1 MSLVSQELVQRAL
14 CRVVAEHPPEW
25 EEAALVR
32 FRNRLLDE
40 TGSAARPLAE
50 LLLEAIRRGLPQ
62 RLPASSVERA
72 EWDTLASSFAMQWSA
87 ERFVATDMA
96 RWAIDAWGTAFRL
109 IDEVAHVA
117 TPTPTV
123 PPVGSSPRRQAA
135 VPPVPL
141 TPAPAP
147 PRAFT
152 GTRPAVARVPV
163 AVPVA
168 RATASMSRTT
178 VSGRTTAGARGAG
191 VFVAPRRSRTP
202 APPLSP
208 AWRRAT
214 RLAMAAGLVLYLA
227 GMSRIVWSIQS
238 RRRPTTA
245 TAASA
250 SASTSASA
258 NTASVA
264 GAPLPVAPTRVGS
277 SRVGVPSLTL
287 NALPR
292 TVVDSG
298 QLVLVEP
305 VRRATGSARP
315 LAPSAR
321 AIASRPDLRFDEV
334 YLMDGSRMQGRVDIV
349 RAGAIVFLDMRTGLR
364 HELRKE
370 AIDHIVTE
378 FGNTVQ
384 FRPSATGTSVSASAS
399 VSAARA
405 PRSGATQS
413 LRARGVSGRYLIRYG
428 DAVATGSATCKEIWS
443 KTPQTSDWAT
453 VRHVP
458 GADTLTIAFE
468 AGDRF
473 ATVIDQEGAFAS
485 APRIMP
491 DQARTSTALT
501 TRLSGRFGADGT
513 MALTVNILLFRRL
526 RAAAADVSCAIEVK
540 GTGLLSTP

>member
-1 MSLVSQELVQRAL
+1 MSLDPRELVQRAL
-14 CRVVAEHPPEW
+14 CRVVAVHPPEW
-25 EEAALVR
+25 EEAALLR

-62 RLPASSVERA
+62 RLPASPVERA

-96 RWAIDAWGTAFRL
+96 RWAIDSWGAAFRL
-109 IDEVAHVA
+109 IDDVARA
-117 TPTPTV
+117 AAPLR
-123 PPVGSSPRRQAA
+123 SSPSAAFPPSIQAA
-135 VPPVPL
+135 VPKTPVP
-141 TPAPAP
+141 PSAAPL
-147 PRAFT
+147 RT
-152 GTRPAVARVPV
+152 GTGIRPAIARVPV
-163 AVPVA
+163 A
-168 RATASMSRTT
+168 RAPASAPRNT
-178 VSGRTTAGARGAG
+178 VSRGPTAGARSLGAY
-191 VFVAPRRSRTP
+191 VAPRRYTP
-202 APPLSP
+202 RATSISP
-208 AWRRAT
+208 AWSRTT
-214 RLAMAAGLVLYLA
+214 RLAIAAGLALYLV
-227 GMSRIVWSIQS
+227 GVGRVIWSIQS
-238 RRRPTTA
+238 RQRPA
-245 TAASA
+245 TMAV
-250 SASTSASA
+250 SA
-258 NTASVA
+258 NEVPVA
-264 GAPLPVAPTRVGS
+264 AAGLSAAPTRSS

-292 TVVDSG
+292 NNLDSSR
-298 QLVLVEP
+298 LVLVEP

-321 AIASRPDLRFDEV
+321 AAASRPDLRFDEV
-334 YLMDGSRMQGRVDIV
+334 HLIDGSRMQGRVDIV
-349 RAGAIVFLDMRTGLR
+349 RAGAVVFLDMRTGLR

-378 FGNTVQ
+378 FGTTVQ
-384 FRPSATGTSVSASAS
+384 FRPSATVAS
-399 VSAARA
+399 VSTSTPVSGARV
-405 PRSGATQS
+405 PRNGATQTR
-413 LRARGVSGRYLIRYG
+413 RARGVSGRYLIRYG
-428 DAVATGSATCKEIWS
+428 DAVAMGSATCQEIWS

-453 VRHVP
+453 VRHTP

-473 ATVIDQEGAFAS
+473 PTVIDQDGAFAS
-485 APRIMP
+485 SPRIMP

-526 RAAAADVSCAIEVK
+526 RAAAADVSCAIEVQ

>member
-1 MSLVSQELVQRAL
+1 MSLDSRALVQRAL

-50 LLLEAIRRGLPQ
+50 LLLEAIRRGLPL
-62 RLPASSVERA
+62 RLPASPVDRV
-72 EWDTLASSFAMQWSA
+72 EWDTMASSFAMQWSA

-96 RWAIDAWGTAFRL
+96 RWAIDSWGTAFRL
-109 IDEVAHVA
+109 IEDVARAAAPPRLAPPAAFSPSSQA
-117 TPTPTV
+117 TVRPTPV
-123 PPVGSSPRRQAA
+123 
-135 VPPVPL
+135 
-141 TPAPAP
+141 APSAAP
-147 PRAFT
+147 PRAST
-152 GTRPAVARVPV
+152 GPRPAVARGPVMRVP
-163 AVPVA
+163 AG
-168 RATASMSRTT
+168 ASPNT
-178 VSGRTTAGARGAG
+178 VSRNATAGARGRG
-191 VFVAPRRSRTP
+191 VYVAPRRYHTQALSV
-202 APPLSP
+202 SP
-208 AWRRAT
+208 AWSRRA
-214 RLAMAAGLVLYLA
+214 RLAMAAGLVLYLLGTA
-227 GMSRIVWSIQS
+227 RVVWSIQS
-238 RRRPTTA
+238 RQRPATTA
-245 TAASA
+245 GSVT
-250 SASTSASA
+250 
-258 NTASVA
+258 NASVA
-264 GAPLPVAPTRVGS
+264 AVGLSAAPTRSS

-292 TVVDSG
+292 TDLDSSR
-298 QLVLVEP
+298 LVLVEP

-321 AIASRPDLRFDEV
+321 ASASRPDLRFDEV
-334 YLMDGSRMQGRVDIV
+334 HLIDGSRMQGRVDIV
-349 RAGAIVFLDMRTGLR
+349 RAGAVVFLDMRTGLR

-378 FGNTVQ
+378 FGTTVQ
-384 FRPSATGTSVSASAS
+384 FRPSATGASG
-399 VSAARA
+399 SAATPASGTRA
-405 PRSGATQS
+405 PRIGAAQT

-428 DAVATGSATCKEIWS
+428 GAVATGSATCQEIWS

-473 ATVIDQEGAFAS
+473 PTVIDQDGAFAS
-485 APRIMP
+485 SPRIMP

-526 RAAAADVSCAIEVK
+526 RDAAADVSCAIEVK

>member
-62 RLPASSVERA
+62 RLPASSVDRA

-109 IDEVAHVA
+109 IDEGAHVA
-117 TPTPTV
+117 APTPSV

-141 TPAPAP
+141 APAPAP
-147 PRAFT
+147 PRATT

-163 AVPVA
+163 AVPVT

-178 VSGRTTAGARGAG
+178 VSGRTTAGARGPGA
-191 VFVAPRRSRTP
+191 FVAPRRSRTP
-202 APPLSP
+202 APPLWP

-214 RLAMAAGLVLYLA
+214 RLAIAAGFVLYLA
-227 GMSRIVWSIQS
+227 GMARIVWSIQS
-238 RRRPTTA
+238 RRRPA
-245 TAASA
+245 TAASTSM
-250 SASTSASA
+250 SAST

-264 GAPLPVAPTRVGS
+264 GAPLPVTPTRVGS

-287 NALPR
+287 NALQR
-292 TVVDSG
+292 TVVDSS

-321 AIASRPDLRFDEV
+321 ASASRPDLRFDEV

-384 FRPSATGTSVSASAS
+384 FRPNATGAPVSASAP

>member
-147 PRAFT
+147 PRAAT

-428 DAVATGSATCKEIWS
+428 DTVATGSATCKEIWS

>member
-109 IDEVAHVA
+109 IDEGVHVA
-117 TPTPTV
+117 APTPSV
-123 PPVGSSPRRQAA
+123 PPVGSSPRRQSA

-147 PRAFT
+147 PRAAT
-152 GTRPAVARVPV
+152 GTRPTVARVPV
-163 AVPVA
+163 AVAVPVT

-178 VSGRTTAGARGAG
+178 IGGRTTAGARGPGA
-191 VFVAPRRSRTP
+191 FVAPRRSRTP

-208 AWRRAT
+208 AWRRAA
-214 RLAMAAGLVLYLA
+214 RLAIAAGLVLYLA
-227 GMSRIVWSIQS
+227 GMARIVWSIQS
-238 RRRPTTA
+238 RRPAA
-245 TAASA
+245 TASA
-250 SASTSASA
+250 SASA

-264 GAPLPVAPTRVGS
+264 GAPLSVAPTRAGS

-321 AIASRPDLRFDEV
+321 ASASRPDLRFDEV

-384 FRPSATGTSVSASAS
+384 FRPNATGAPVSASAP

-413 LRARGVSGRYLIRYG
+413 LRARGVSGRYLVRYG
-428 DAVATGSATCKEIWS
+428 DAVATGSATCTEIWS

-473 ATVIDQEGAFAS
+473 PTVIDQEGAFAS

>member
-1 MSLVSQELVQRAL
+1 MSLDSRELVQLAL
-14 CRVVAEHPPEW
+14 CRVVAEQPPEW

-62 RLPASSVERA
+62 RLPASPIERA

-87 ERFVATDMA
+87 ERFVATEMA

-117 TPTPTV
+117 A
-123 PPVGSSPRRQAA
+123 PPPSASSVGSPTRSNVA
-135 VPPVPL
+135 VPLAP
-141 TPAPAP
+141 PAPLPVP
-147 PRAFT
+147 PRAGT
-152 GTRPAVARVPV
+152 STRPTVAH
-163 AVPVA
+163 AAGTHVPVA
-168 RATASMSRTT
+168 RATASASRTT
-178 VSGRTTAGARGAG
+178 VNRSTTAGARGAG
-191 VFVAPRRSRTP
+191 ASVAPRRSRTQVP
-202 APPLSP
+202 SLSP
-208 AWRRAT
+208 AWRRGT
-214 RLAMAAGLVLYLA
+214 RVAMAAGLVLYLV
-227 GMSRIVWSIQS
+227 GMARVVWSIQS
-238 RRRPTTA
+238 RRRPTT

-250 SASTSASA
+250 SASASA

-264 GAPLPVAPTRVGS
+264 GALPSVTPLRAVS

-292 TVVDSG
+292 TNLDSS

-305 VRRATGSARP
+305 ARRATGSARP

-321 AIASRPDLRFDEV
+321 ASASRPDLRFDEV
-334 YLMDGSRMQGRVDIV
+334 HLTDGSRMQGRVDIV

-370 AIDHIVTE
+370 SIDHIVTE
-378 FGNTVQ
+378 FGTTVQ
-384 FRPSATGTSVSASAS
+384 FRPGATGASVSAPTP

-405 PRSGATQS
+405 PRTAATQT